1 MPFAFNEAQVPNGTG
16 ELQADVVYLATRSNP
31 TGFEK
36 ERQAALASPFSE
48 FGPFRLYA
56 TERRLEKEGRPVLLG
71 SRALDILI
79 LLCEKAGSVVTKQQL
94 ISHVWPG
101 MMVDE
106 CNLRAHIAKLRRA
119 LGDGRDDARYIASI
133 TGRGYSLVASVVKE
147 EVRTV
152 ATEPI
157 EPRAKDLLRPIPN
170 MIGREHDV
178 MAVSKLLKE
187 RRFVTLHGPGGVG
200 KSTVAVAVATH
211 MMGLFEDGVCFL
223 DLGTRGSSDA
233 VPEVLASTL
242 GLTEQA
248 ADPASRILNY
258 LRDRQM
264 LLVLDCCEHIIDSAA
279 ALAEAVVREAP
290 GLTVL
295 GTSREPMRAEG
306 EHVYSLS
313 SLGVPPPDKRLGA
326 KEIWNYPSAQ
336 FFLERVIAAGHRPD
350 LSDQDGQYVA
360 EICRKTDGLPHAL
373 ELAAGRVNTHG
384 FSGTAALLGS
394 SLALLWPGRRTALP
408 RHRTLTAVLD
418 WSYDL
423 LGDLEKAVLQ
433 RLSVFDG
440 PFDLSDAQ
448 DVAAEDHRVSRREV
462 VEALEHLVA
471 KSLVATDAGEPTRYR
486 LLNTTRAFA
495 SAKLAEVTLRS
506 GCLESMR
513 KCGADW

>member
-1 MPFAFNEAQVPNGTG
+1 MPFAFNEAQVPNRTG
-16 ELQADVVYLATRSNP
+16 ELQAGVVYLATRSNP

-36 ERQAALASPFSE
+36 ERQAGLASPFSE

-56 TERRLEKEGRPVLLG
+56 TERRLEKDGQPVLLG

-79 LLCEKAGSVVTKQQL
+79 LLCERPGSVVTKQQL
-94 ISHVWPG
+94 ISHVWSG

-106 CNLRAHIAKLRRA
+106 CNLRAHIGKLRRA
-119 LGDGRDDARYIASI
+119 LGDGHDDARYIANI

-147 EVRTV
+147 EVRAA
-152 ATEPI
+152 ATAPI
-157 EPRAKDLLRPIPN
+157 EPRVKDPPRPIPN
-170 MIGREHDV
+170 MIGRERDV
-178 MAVSKLLKE
+178 IAISKLLKE

-211 MMGLFEDGVCFL
+211 MMGLFADGVCFL
-223 DLGTRGSSDA
+223 DLGIRGSSDA

-242 GLTEQA
+242 ALTGQT
-248 ADPASRILNY
+248 ADPASQILNY

-264 LLVLDCCEHIIDSAA
+264 LLVLDSCEHVIDSAA
-279 ALAEAVVREAP
+279 ALAEAVIREAP

-313 SLGVPPPDKRLGA
+313 SLGVPPPDTRLGA

-336 FFLERVIAAGHRPD
+336 LFLERVIATGHRPN
-350 LSDQDGQYVA
+350 LTDQDAQYVA
-360 EICRKTDGLPHAL
+360 EICRKADGLPHAL
-373 ELAAGRVNTHG
+373 ELAAGRVNAHG
-384 FSGTAALLGS
+384 FGGTAALLGS

-433 RLSVFDG
+433 RLSVLDG

-448 DVAAEDHRVSRREV
+448 DVAAEDHRVSRRDV
-462 VEALEHLVA
+462 VEALEYLVA
-471 KSLVATDAGEPTRYR
+471 KSLVATDAGGRTRYR

-495 SAKLAEVTLRS
+495 SAKLAEVTLHSGRLPTA
-506 GCLESMR
+506 GCL
-513 KCGADW
+513 